1 MLGKGFEPSIFLI
14 SIPLE
19 RSNEIMLLSREE
31 EEEFSTSFDSSNDP
45 DARFLPEDT
54 RHNGAPLSRAN
65 NLESCLYI
73 YICVYVGYILAYWKR
88 RITRVNPVD
97 GFIISTVRDFRD
109 LLQIRIYNSGVVL
122 TRKVGKRDIHF

>member
-31 EEEFSTSFDSSNDP
+31 EEFSTSFDSSNDP

-54 RHNGAPLSRAN
+54 RRNGAPLSRAN

-73 YICVYVGYILAYWKR
+73 CICVYVGYILAYWKR

-97 GFIISTVRDFRD
+97 GFIISTVRDLRD

-122 TRKVGKRDIHF
+122 TRKRDIHF

>member
-54 RHNGAPLSRAN
+54 RHNGAPLSRAISN
-65 NLESCLYI
+65 RVYI
-73 YICVYVGYILAYWKR
+73 YVYVFTW
-88 RITRVNPVD
+88 D
-97 GFIISTVRDFRD
+97 ISWLIGNVE
-109 LLQIRIYNSGVVL
+109 
-122 TRKVGKRDIHF
+122 